1 MTTYCDGGLDI
12 YEVTIYK
19 NFAKFIFDFS
29 KNCTINDCLSAACL
43 YESGAYSRAA
53 LISMGKTLK
62 GIWRELRE
70 ACTWYARFSIKIH
83 LELLYEPINS

>member
-12 YEVTIYK
+12 YEITIK
-19 NFAKFIFDFS
+19 ILENLSLTSPRII
-29 KNCTINDCLSAACL
+29 CTINDWLSAACL
-43 YESGAYSRAA
+43 YESGTYSRAA
-53 LISMGKTLK
+53 LISMGKTVR

-70 ACTWYARFSIKIH
+70 ACTWYAWFSIKIH